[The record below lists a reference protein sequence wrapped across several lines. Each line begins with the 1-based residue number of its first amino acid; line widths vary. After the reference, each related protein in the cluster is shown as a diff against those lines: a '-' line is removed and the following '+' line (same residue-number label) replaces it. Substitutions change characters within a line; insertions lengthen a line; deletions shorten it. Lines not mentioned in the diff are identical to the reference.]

1 MKTTAVL
8 SHSKVRHDQ
17 ENNVHLVVSLE
28 APKLDWEK
36 KRAPVCIIPV
46 IDVSGSMRG
55 DKLAYAQQSA
65 MKLVEHLKPG
75 DYCGLVAF
83 SDGTYP
89 LVKPKEMT
97 QTQKDHLKTEI
108 GKLRTMGCTD
118 FSGGMLQGL
127 KWASEMDLP
136 DAVQV
141 RVIMFTDGH
150 ANMGHAT
157 DLEGLSLLLQGAKGR
172 ASLSAFGYG
181 EGADQDLLAE
191 LAKRGGGN
199 YAFVRNP
206 EDALTAFARELGGLL
221 STYATGIEVEV
232 KPHNGHQITEVISD
246 VDVEEL
252 KKGVK
257 ISLPNIYSEERRDL
271 VFALTLSEQTKPLP
285 RKLIAA
291 KVSLSYNVI
300 GADGAIEKHSEEV
313 SAKVR
318 FVKPG
323 EEQTEADEDLLKIVS
338 LAQLVQAQVAAE
350 ARAGAGDYSG
360 AEAVLCA
367 AAQHF
372 QEQGQVDYANMG
384 VRLGGMYSNQREY
397 TTSSSLRNSSRQ
409 LASRSAGTSM
419 ADRAVM
425 KDFENLGVSLG
436 NSAQESLVE
445 DFTGG
450 AEVSDS
456 LILGGQS
463 SAGSQVQV
471 QSKVQVTF
479 PPMHTTSGKVRVP
492 KAKSDPT
499 LKKNLSKNRSRRW

>member
-97 QTQKDHLKTEI
+97 QTQK
-108 GKLRTMGCTD
+108 
-118 FSGGMLQGL
+118 GL
-127 KWASEMDLP
+127 KWASEMDP
-136 DAVQV
+136 PAAVQV